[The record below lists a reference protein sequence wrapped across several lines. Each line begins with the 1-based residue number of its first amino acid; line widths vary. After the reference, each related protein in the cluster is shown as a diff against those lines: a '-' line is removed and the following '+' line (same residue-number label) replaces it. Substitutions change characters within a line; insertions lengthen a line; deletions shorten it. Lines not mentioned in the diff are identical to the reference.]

1 MHIKS
6 FLHSLFL
13 PCVNKV
19 MWLFIEI
26 HLTSIFTILLHTIY
40 ITQEILVV
48 QYSIKLNLR
57 KFILNYISHQ
67 KCNYILIRSLVD
79 ILNFII
85 SQIKQDSPR
94 NKFSFF
100 YSIFRNL
107 QFINNPRQK
116 FGRKNRTKMCGLCD
130 CLFSSLIISHLGNE
144 IIYTTITSSKDV
156 QMQHVSVLILEV
168 PHNTMKIKRKKMSN
182 VVMTTLFTLAW

>member
-1 MHIKS
+1 MHITS
-6 FLHSLFL
+6 FLHSLCL

-26 HLTSIFTILLHTIY
+26 HLISIFTMLLHTIY
-40 ITQEILVV
+40 IPRKSYVV
-48 QYSIKLNLR
+48 QFSIKLNLR
-57 KFILNYISHQ
+57 KLISNYISHQ

-79 ILNFII
+79 IPDFII

-116 FGRKNRTKMCGLCD
+116 FGRKNRTKMCGLRD
-130 CLFSSLIISHLGNE
+130 CLFSSLITPHLGNE

-156 QMQHVSVLILEV
+156 QMQQFSVLILEV
-168 PHNTMKIKRKKMSN
+168 PLNSTKIHNKKMSN
-182 VVMTTLFTLAW
+182 AVMTTLFTLAW